1 MSSISIQ
8 YNTIQYNTITL
19 FKEGNAITYYS
30 FLTYGLPIDRYNR
43 YRSNQIYRFLS
54 IYRLSNRYRFFYR
67 LTTPGFNRR
76 SDKPGSSY
84 LRGRPRQAY
93 CSYCVR
99 KTLIRYHN
107 GRRQPSPFARSLG
120 KSGRVS
126 LGDITAHSGVQDWP
140 SRERIGTRLGRR
152 HLLVWRKALN

>member
-1 MSSISIQ
+1 MSSISTYWSIQ
-8 YNTIQYNTITL
+8 SISI
-19 FKEGNAITYYS
+19 KS
-30 FLTYGLPIDRYNR
+30 DLPIFID
-43 YRSNQIYRFLS
+43 LS
-54 IYRLSNRYRFFYR
+54 IVKSIPIFYG

-93 CSYCVR
+93 CSYCIR

-107 GRRQPSPFARSLG
+107 GRRQPSPFAQSLG

-126 LGDITAHSGVQDWP
+126 LGDITAHGRVQDWP
-140 SRERIGTRLGRR
+140 SRERLGTRLGRR